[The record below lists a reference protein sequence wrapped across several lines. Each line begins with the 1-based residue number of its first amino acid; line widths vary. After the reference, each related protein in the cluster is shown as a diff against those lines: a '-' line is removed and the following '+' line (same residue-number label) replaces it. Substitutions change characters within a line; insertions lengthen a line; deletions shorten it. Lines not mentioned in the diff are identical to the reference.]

1 MIQVY
6 KYPDKELYIIKD
18 TIPDMVFMDI
28 TKEQAKEILK
38 VYKREHRDRLG
49 ENAIN
54 ANELKIDKYDT
65 IYKGIKVENYI
76 KLAKIMR
83 GDKDSEQ

>member
-28 TKEQAKEILK
+28 TEEQAKEILK
-38 VYKREHRDRLG
+38 VYKRDYSDRLG
-49 ENAIN
+49 KNAIN
-54 ANELKIDKYDT
+54 ANEFKIDKYDT
-65 IYKGIKVENYI
+65 IYKGKKVENYI
-76 KLAKIMR
+76 KLAKIMKGER
-83 GDKDSEQ
+83 Q